1 MVTISTRD
9 EQGKWIIEDYTPN
22 KKPGRFYRQKG
33 GGICYEEMGG
43 NRLTAGVLTALKV
56 AKQENCSVNYNC
68 CYGITPVN
76 PEMRELDALNNLVC
90 SVLIKETPPN
100 ESRTKIERTMIE
112 KIKARRNAPEC
123 INFEDFYSFDS
134 FKKIIN
140 FCEAND
146 ISPHALKLYYDAAVD
161 YAESKGGSCEVARG
175 VEHLG
180 LPKVIT
186 KENLPELKKKL
197 VLSRGDPRVVEAKK
211 RVALQLPN
219 GNDIKNR

>member
-1 MVTISTRD
+1 MVTRSTRD
-9 EQGKWIIEDYTPN
+9 EQGNWIIEDYTPN
-22 KKPGRFYRQKG
+22 KESGRFYRQKEG
-33 GGICYEEMGG
+33 GGIYYEEMGG
-43 NRLTAGVLTALKV
+43 SRLTAGVLRALEV
-56 AKQENCSVNYNC
+56 AKQENCSVNYNS

-76 PEMRELDALNNLVC
+76 PEMREQDALNNLVC
-90 SVLIKETPPN
+90 SVLIEKTPPN
-100 ESRTKIERTMIE
+100 KLRTMVE
-112 KIKARRNAPEC
+112 KIKARRDTPEC

-146 ISPHALKLYYDAAVD
+146 INPLALKIYYDAAVD
-161 YAESKGGSCEVARG
+161 CAESKGGSCDVARG

-197 VLSRGDPRVVEAKK
+197 VLSWDDPRVAEAKK

-219 GNDIKNR
+219 GKDIQNG